1 MDAWYSDLVNV
12 KEDTTSS
19 SSELFLKSDPDTDSL
34 AGDEY
39 DEEVEGESTKL
50 DENNDE
56 DE

>member
-1 MDAWYSDLVNV
+1 VNV
-12 KEDTTSS
+12 KEDATSS
-19 SSELFLKSDPDTDSL
+19 RCELFSISDPDTDSL
-34 AGDEY
+34 DGDEY